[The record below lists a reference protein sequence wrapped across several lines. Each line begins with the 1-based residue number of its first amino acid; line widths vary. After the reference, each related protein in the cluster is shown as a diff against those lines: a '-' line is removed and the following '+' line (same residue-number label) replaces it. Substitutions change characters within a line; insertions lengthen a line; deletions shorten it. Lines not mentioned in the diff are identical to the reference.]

1 MKKVH
6 FRLFGWALGVVVM
19 LAIVFRVATIPSLT
33 VVKNQGSKTA
43 LPNSTDN
50 SSVDKAK
57 QSLAKLPM
65 SFELN
70 KGQTDPQ
77 VKFMARGSGYSA
89 FLTEDGAVL
98 SLKASKKSAVM
109 RTHLVGANRNPKIVG
124 EKPLP
129 GKSNYLLGNDRS
141 KWVTDIPTFAKI
153 RYQDVYPGID
163 EIYQGDQGNLRY
175 DFVVKPGASPSS
187 IQLTFDGAEKISVK
201 DGNLVLQM
209 AGKGLVH
216 KKPYTYQEIAGVRQ
230 EVASNFALK
239 NGRVTFDVGRYN
251 TSEPLIIDPTVVFST
266 WLGGDFTD
274 AVNGIVINTTTNP
287 GIYVVGTTN
296 STTFVKVGGVS
307 GQIGANDVF
316 VSKLNGSGTTMIY
329 STYLGGTSNDY
340 GNGIALASDGSVVV
354 VGQTYSTNFTSAS
367 NAGPTGQGTDTNAA
381 FALKLNAAGGAV
393 TWSKYINGPGNEF
406 ATSVALDASNNAYVV
421 GYTDSASFNPQGAA
435 TPLTNAG
442 ASDIFVVGM
451 SSAAGAITS
460 QALFG
465 GANAESP
472 SPTSSPLANPAFGG
486 PYIALDGVVTTAGTS
501 GDVWIGGFTLS
512 STLPAAINAGP
523 SQANTS
529 CGGGPCPAG
538 FVARLP
544 IATSGTNLLSAGAN
558 FSMFY
563 NGSAATDSTFITGV
577 RADANGRAYFTGYS
591 TSVTLPG
598 MICAA
603 TTPVTIPGSFQVPT
617 TAPASCSPAQGP
629 ALGATNAFV
638 GIVDPSLVNPIVYAT
653 YYGGANTNTFA
664 YGLAIDNSPVSA
676 LGTTAATAQFA
687 QVYITGKTFITSG
700 TNALP
705 MPTAAQT
712 GLNPVFVNPINTT
725 PGNGP
730 GPFRQDGNTGA
741 NAVNDPDAFVARFN
755 PNGAFASPNISQLN
769 VGSFMYV
776 SKGTSA
782 ADIGQ
787 AIAVAPSNDR
797 TLAIGGQTGDP
808 NVASG
813 SGTAASWATGGPLY
827 SPGGN
832 NGAQANGR
840 GGAYGGGASDGF
852 IASLAINDIEVVNTL
867 SGAPAANTAAFSYSD
882 ADGAPSS
889 AGIGCN
895 IMTLQGNV
903 LKEVGSLTGQAAC
916 PVQTFSVLAGGAVTG
931 NFTVPV
937 NQAGISYSPIPW
949 GGTPPPVPAQDWLAI
964 PTVNIVTGTVTVT
977 INPAAAAL
985 LPEGTYTATFNV
997 TSTAAGGVPVADNQA
1012 TQIVTTLVKKPS
1024 IWFSAQIIDPSIF
1037 ADQPATGL
1045 GLFPPANYTALP
1057 SPATTFNYTV
1067 NLGNPDS
1074 SAGSSSINLHTED
1087 FLALNPNVSTNLS
1100 GGNVTLSATYTGCP
1114 AISGGVCPSTQI
1126 NWLEVAIP
1134 GVNSSNPQVL
1144 TAGTPLAPIP
1154 IPVNGNG
1161 TLCSAGATPTLPL
1174 TCTTTIDSAGTA
1186 DNGPGTSAI
1195 PFNWTWST
1203 LPATD
1208 NLPPGVYTATV
1219 TATESDTVTVVGPGQ
1234 SVNGIPQTY
1243 ATRPSKS
1250 SPQSFTVT
1258 LNVVDNS
1265 QRIQLTPNNAPTVYN
1280 GNTVNL
1286 FANVANAQ
1294 SVGAPTYPGFTTSAS
1309 DLVLWSL
1316 DPGILTNCVQTA
1328 AIPSNASG
1336 TLTLPQGGS
1345 PTGGPSSQ
1353 LLFTAPANIAATK
1366 TINVYACRPNP
1377 AVGTPVT
1384 TPSVAQIPFVL
1395 TPPALTVSATPTT
1408 INAGGKTSTITI
1420 APTGTLG
1427 TLLSGLS
1434 YVLTLSPSGFG
1445 SLGAVS
1451 IDAFGNGTVVYTPPA
1466 TASVSTAVTVTVGIT
1481 SLPGLPTVNSPA
1493 ITVLPASN
1501 VSITP
1506 TTATLYGGGT
1516 QQFVATAAN
1525 APGVTPTY
1533 AAAPAATFACPAA
1546 AVGTVS
1552 TTGIYVAPAAANI
1565 PATGCNVTVT
1575 TTLAALDGTR
1585 TATATVTELPAT
1597 AISIAPV
1604 GTIPALVYA
1613 GQTVSF
1619 NVTSTTP
1626 TTPSPS
1632 TTGTPL
1638 PLTVTLASSGV
1649 GSVSPTSCITPC
1661 TVTYTAP
1668 ATIASSASVTVN
1680 GSAVAPDGSKN
1691 AASAAIPLSPA
1702 SSITIS
1708 PAAVTLGNGG
1718 TQQFSSVQAN
1728 VDVTKAVTWNAPTS
1742 ATCAAVGSMSATG
1755 LYTAPGNIVAS
1766 CTVSATASITALD
1779 GTKTSNTAT
1788 ITLNPQGVVTVSPAS
1803 ASLVGGGT
1811 QQFSAVASDK
1821 VGATF
1826 TWTISPAGTGSIS
1839 ATGLYTAPATVTTS
1853 TAVTVTATTVDPVLG
1868 TRTGTAIVTLY
1879 PPISVTVSPTS
1890 VNPVYPSGTQQFTAT
1905 VLNAFSNSNVTWSVS
1920 GSGTISTSGLYT
1932 APATITTGSTATVT
1946 ATSVQDTTKSASATV
1961 TLSPAITATI
1971 SPASV
1976 SLGGG
1981 GTQTFTCAVANTTNT
1996 TVTYTLTGAGTINA
2010 TSGLYTAPASIPT
2023 AASATVTCVSSA
2035 NTSATSPATI
2045 SLVPLAISVTPGTAV
2060 VYAGQTQP
2068 FTATVSQNTN
2078 TAVTWSVFSGPG
2090 TISTSGVYS
2099 APASVAAGTTAIV
2112 MATSVADTTK
2122 TATASVSLQPASSI
2136 TITPP
2141 TTATLYSGQAASF
2154 TAITS
2159 PVGGTVTWTLT
2170 GLGSLTGGGTTFIC
2184 ASPAVSCPV
2193 TYTAPASVATN
2204 ATATLT
2210 ATYNAADG
2218 VRTATATISL
2228 LAPSSVT
2235 VAPAT
2240 ASLRGSQTQQFT
2252 STTTNPSG
2260 GSVTYSIAS
2269 ATCPAGAFGS
2279 ITAAGLYTAPANITA
2294 ACAVTVTSTFVAPDA
2309 TRTATATVSLLA
2321 PGIVTVTPA
2330 SASLYGGGTQ
2340 LFTASA
2346 SDSSTATFTFA
2357 ISPAGTGSISAA
2369 GLYTAPATV
2378 TASTTVTVTATT
2390 VDPLLG
2396 QRVGSAVVT
2405 LYPPIQ
2411 VLVSPSSVANPIYP
2425 NGTQQFTAT
2434 VLNAS
2439 TNSNVTWS
2447 VSPAGSGTI
2456 SATGLYTAP
2465 SSITT
2470 GSTVTVTATSVQAST
2485 VSASATLTLSPPITV
2500 TVSPGTVSVSPGNTQ
2515 QFTATLANTTNSNVT
2530 WSILGGGPG
2539 TISASG
2545 LYTPP
2550 TVNATLTNVTVVA
2563 TSVADPTKSG
2573 QGLIALQVDNLS
2585 YDNNTNFVS
2594 ELYCGFLSRGSTTA
2608 TFLVPPCTNA
2618 VGPIDS
2624 SGLTYWVGQITTL
2637 GGGPSARAQVALN
2650 FFNSPEFQTDAA
2662 LAIDAYITAL
2672 NRDPDYAGFTYWTN
2686 QLKQGVTQLTMLNTF
2701 ITSAEFTAIY
2711 GSTTNTQ
2718 FVTLVYQ
2725 NVLNRA
2731 PDTNGLNYWV
2741 GQLNGG
2747 VSRGSVLQSFANGAE
2762 YQTLSNNRTIA
2773 DIAYLGLLRRTPDV
2787 AGRQFWTDELNLG
2800 ISPLALL
2807 QAFITSA
2814 EFIGDFQ

>member
-187 IQLTFDGAEKISVK
+187 IQLTFDGAENISVK

-239 NGRVTFDVGRYN
+239 NGRVTFEVPRYN
-251 TSEPLIIDPTVVFST
+251 TSEPLIIDPTVVFSA

-296 STTFVKVGGVS
+296 STTFTKVGGIS

-316 VSKLNGSGTTMIY
+316 VTKMNGQGTTLIY

-340 GNGIALASDGSVVV
+340 GNGIALGSDGSVVV

-381 FALKLNAAGGAV
+381 FAIKLNAAGGAV

-421 GYTDSASFNPQGAA
+421 GYTDSASFNPQGTTA
-435 TPLTNAG
+435 LTNAG

-465 GANAESP
+465 GTNAESP

-512 STLPAAINAGP
+512 STLPGAVNAGP
-523 SQANTS
+523 SQASVS

-544 IATSGTNLLSAGAN
+544 IATSGANPLSAGAN
-558 FSMFY
+558 FSAFF
-563 NGSAATDSTFITGV
+563 NGSAATDSTFVTGV
-577 RADANGRAYFTGYS
+577 RADASGRVYFTGYS

-603 TTPVTIPGSFQVPT
+603 ATPVTIPGSFQVPT
-617 TAPASCSPAQGP
+617 TAPAGCSPAQGP
-629 ALGATNAFV
+629 AMGPTNAFV
-638 GIVDPSLVNPIVYAT
+638 GIIDPSLAVVWPGQVVYAT

-687 QVYITGKTFITSG
+687 QVYITGKTSITSG

-705 MPTAAQT
+705 MPTLAQA

-741 NAVNDPDAFVARFN
+741 NAVGDADAFVARFN

-769 VGSFMYV
+769 IGSFMYAA
-776 SKGTSA
+776 KGTSA

-797 TLAIGGQTGDP
+797 TLAIGGQTGDLS
-808 NVASG
+808 AS
-813 SGTAASWATGGPLY
+813 SATAASWATGGPLY

-852 IASLAINDIEVVNTL
+852 VASLAINDIEVVNTL
-867 SGAPAANTAAFSYSD
+867 SGAPSANTAAFSYSD

-895 IMTLQGNV
+895 IMTLQGGV
-903 LKEVGSLTGQAAC
+903 LREVGSLTGQTAC

-937 NQAGISYSPIPW
+937 NQGGISYSPIPW

-1024 IWFSAQIIDPSIF
+1024 IWFSTQIIDPSIF
-1037 ADQPATGL
+1037 ANQPATGL

-1067 NLGNPDS
+1067 NLGLPDS
-1074 SAGSSSINLHTED
+1074 GTTPASSSINLHTED
-1087 FLALNPNVSTNLS
+1087 FLALNPNNSANLS
-1100 GGNVTLSATYTGCP
+1100 GGNIALSVNYTGCP
-1114 AISGGVCPSTQI
+1114 AISGGVCPPTQI

-1144 TAGTPLAPIP
+1144 TAGTPLAAIP

-1161 TLCSAGATPTLPL
+1161 TLCSAGAPPSTPL
-1174 TCTTTIDSAGTA
+1174 TCTTTVDSAGTA
-1186 DNGPGTSAI
+1186 DNGPGTSAV

-1203 LPATD
+1203 LPATM

-1219 TATESDTVTVVGPGQ
+1219 TATESDVIGIVGALAATT
-1234 SVNGIPQTY
+1234 NGIPQTY
-1243 ATRPSKS
+1243 ATRPAKAG
-1250 SPQSFTVT
+1250 PQSFTVT
-1258 LNVVDNS
+1258 LNVVDNA
-1265 QRIQLTPNNAPTVYN
+1265 QRIQLTPNNVPTVFN
-1280 GNTVNL
+1280 GNTVNMFSTVANSL
-1286 FANVANAQ
+1286 NVA
-1294 SVGAPTYPGFTTSAS
+1294 APFAGPDT
-1309 DLVLWSL
+1309 VLWSL

-1328 AIPSNASG
+1328 AISTNANG
-1336 TLTLPQGGS
+1336 TLTLTSGGS
-1345 PTGGPSSQ
+1345 PSGGPTSQ
-1353 LLFTAPANIAATK
+1353 LIYTAPANIAAQRLIT
-1366 TINVYACRPNP
+1366 VYSCRPNP
-1377 AVGTPVT
+1377 AVANPTINPT
-1384 TPSVAQIPFVL
+1384 VATLQFAL
-1395 TPPALTVSATPTT
+1395 TPPALTVAAAPTT
-1408 INAGGKTSTITI
+1408 INAGKTSTITI
-1420 APTGTLG
+1420 TPTANSLG
-1427 TLLSGLS
+1427 TLLTGLS
-1434 YVLTLSPSGFG
+1434 YVVTPTPAAFG

-1451 IDAFGNGTVVYTPPA
+1451 IDAFGNGTVVYTAPA
-1466 TASVSTAVTVTVGIT
+1466 TVNTSTPVTFTVGIT
-1481 SLPGLPTVNSPA
+1481 SLPGLPTVSTA

-1501 VSITP
+1501 ISLTP
-1506 TTATLYGGGT
+1506 TTATLYGGQT
-1516 QQFVATAAN
+1516 VQLVATAAN

-1533 AAAPAATFACPAA
+1533 AATPAATFACPAL

-1552 TTGIYVAPAAANI
+1552 TTGIYTAAAAANI

-1575 TTLAALDGTR
+1575 ATLAAVDGTR
-1585 TATATVTELPAT
+1585 TATATITELPAT

-1604 GTIPALVYA
+1604 GTIPPLVYA

-1626 TTPSPS
+1626 TTPAP
-1632 TTGTPL
+1632 TGVTAPL
-1638 PLTVTLASSGV
+1638 PLIVTLASSGV
-1649 GSVSPTSCITPC
+1649 GTVSPTSCTTPC

-1668 ATIASSASVTVN
+1668 ATVAASASVTVN
-1680 GSAVAPDGSKN
+1680 GSAVAPDGTK
-1691 AASAAIPLSPA
+1691 AASSPAIPLSPA
-1702 SSITIS
+1702 STITIS
-1708 PAAVTLGNGG
+1708 PAAVTLRNGG
-1718 TQQFSSVQAN
+1718 TQQFTSVQAN
-1728 VDVTKAVTWNAPTS
+1728 VDVNKAVTWNPPTS

-1755 LYTAPGNIVAS
+1755 LYTAPGNIVAT
-1766 CTVSATASITALD
+1766 CTVSVTAGITALD
-1779 GTKTSNTAT
+1779 GAKTSNTAT
-1788 ITLNPQGVVTVSPAS
+1788 ITLSPQGVVSVTPSS

-1811 QQFSAVASDK
+1811 QQFAATASDSAT
-1821 VGATF
+1821 ATF
-1826 TWTISPAGTGSIS
+1826 TWGISPAVGTIS

-1868 TRTGTAIVTLY
+1868 TRSGTAIVTLY

-1890 VNPVYPSGTQQFTAT
+1890 VSPVYPSGTQQFTAT
-1905 VLNAFSNSNVTWSVS
+1905 VLNAFNNSNVTWSVS
-1920 GSGTISTSGLYT
+1920 GAGAISTSGLYT
-1932 APATITTGSTATVT
+1932 APASITTGSTVTVT
-1946 ATSVQDTTKSASATV
+1946 ATSQQDTTKSASATV

-1971 SPASV
+1971 SPASAI
-1976 SLGGG
+1976 LGGG

-1996 TVTYTLTGAGTINA
+1996 AVTYTLTGAGTLVSA
-2010 TSGLYTAPASIPT
+2010 TGVYTAPASIPT
-2023 AASATVTCVSSA
+2023 ATSATVTCVSSA

-2045 SLVPLAISVTPGTAV
+2045 SLVPLTVSVTPGTAV

-2099 APASVAAGTTAIV
+2099 APASVGAGTTAII

-2204 ATATLT
+2204 VSATLT

-2240 ASLRGSQTQQFT
+2240 ASLRGSQAQQFT
-2252 STTTNPSG
+2252 STTTNPAG

-2279 ITAAGLYTAPANITA
+2279 ITAGGLYTAPASITA

-2309 TRTATATVSLLA
+2309 TRTATAAVSLLA
-2321 PGIVTVTPA
+2321 PGIVTVSPA

-2340 LFTASA
+2340 QFTATA
-2346 SDSSTATFTFA
+2346 SDSGTATFTWS
-2357 ISPAGTGSISAA
+2357 ISPAVGSISAT
-2369 GLYTAPATV
+2369 GLYSAPATV

-2390 VDPLLG
+2390 VDPVLG
-2396 QRVGSAVVT
+2396 QRIGSVVVT
-2405 LYPPIQ
+2405 LFPPIQ
-2411 VLVSPSSVANPIYP
+2411 VLVSPSSVVNPIYP
-2425 NGTQQFTAT
+2425 SGTQQFTAT

-2439 TNSNVTWS
+2439 TNSSVTWS
-2447 VSPAGSGTI
+2447 VSPALRYDFRDRPLHGSGDHHH
-2456 SATGLYTAP
+2456 GFYRD
-2465 SSITT
+2465 
-2470 GSTVTVTATSVQAST
+2470 GDRHQRASFNRIGFRD
-2485 VSASATLTLSPPITV
+2485 AD
-2500 TVSPGTVSVSPGNTQ
+2500 
-2515 QFTATLANTTNSNVT
+2515 
-2530 WSILGGGPG
+2530 
-2539 TISASG
+2539 
-2545 LYTPP
+2545 
-2550 TVNATLTNVTVVA
+2550 
-2563 TSVADPTKSG
+2563 SVAG
-2573 QGLIALQVDNLS
+2573 HHG
-2585 YDNNTNFVS
+2585 Y
-2594 ELYCGFLSRGSTTA
+2594 GF
-2608 TFLVPPCTNA
+2608 A
-2618 VGPIDS
+2618 VGS
-2624 SGLTYWVGQITTL
+2624 SVVSR
-2637 GGGPSARAQVALN
+2637 P
-2650 FFNSPEFQTDAA
+2650 DAA
-2662 LAIDAYITAL
+2662 
-2672 NRDPDYAGFTYWTN
+2672 
-2686 QLKQGVTQLTMLNTF
+2686 
-2701 ITSAEFTAIY
+2701 IY
-2711 GSTTNTQ
+2711 
-2718 FVTLVYQ
+2718 
-2725 NVLNRA
+2725 RC
-2731 PDTNGLNYWV
+2731 V
-2741 GQLNGG
+2741 G
-2747 VSRGSVLQSFANGAE
+2747 E
-2762 YQTLSNNRTIA
+2762 YH
-2773 DIAYLGLLRRTPDV
+2773 
-2787 AGRQFWTDELNLG
+2787 
-2800 ISPLALL
+2800 
-2807 QAFITSA
+2807 
-2814 EFIGDFQ
+2814 